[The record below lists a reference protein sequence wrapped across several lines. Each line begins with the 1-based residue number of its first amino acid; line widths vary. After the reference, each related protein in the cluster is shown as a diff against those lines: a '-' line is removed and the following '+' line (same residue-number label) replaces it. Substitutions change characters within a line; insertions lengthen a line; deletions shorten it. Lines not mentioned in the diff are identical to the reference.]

1 MSVSEND
8 VKVLGRVVSI
18 AVDGI
23 VADAEQVY
31 DTTVAKSQAEINAII
46 QGSIE
51 DLGSNVYQTIMQLDG
66 KIAGCQSSIQ
76 TTNSKIQAIE
86 HDVAG
91 KQDVLTFDNVPTANS
106 NNPVKSGGIKSAID
120 NITSGIKNSLSTYQI
135 KVLYDNNGQ
144 DEEKAIIYSNY
155 DGFTIATRDH
165 TDFIL
170 SALGGN
176 IEAISSGEIV
186 VSSNDNIGV
195 TSNGAISITA
205 SSDNVEV
212 SASDGNVN
220 IDAKEEMRISS
231 GSNMT
236 ISSEASMS
244 LSSQEDVTLHV
255 PNVHMPRTNDQ
266 SIVDIDSYRTNGM
279 YILCGRDVKYKYYDS
294 QSDSLIDGQRSLYG
308 GGILFVQKDGY
319 PSNVILQY
327 LYTGQYLYH
336 RYFEPN
342 STNYSVL
349 FEKDLLN

>member
-106 NNPVKSGGIKSAID
+106 NNPVKSGGIKTAID
-120 NITSGIKNSLSTYQI
+120 DAINGLKTSFTTESIKIVYNNQQYANIYGNDDALRFAVSAPDFFISSTSGT
-135 KVLYDNNGQ
+135 
-144 DEEKAIIYSNY
+144 
-155 DGFTIATRDH
+155 
-165 TDFIL
+165 
-170 SALGGN
+170 
-176 IEAISSGEIV
+176 AIS
-186 VSSNDNIGV
+186 
-195 TSNGAISITA
+195 SNGAISITA

-212 SASDGNVN
+212 SAIDGNVN
-220 IDAKEEMRISS
+220 IDAKEEVRISS
-231 GSNMT
+231 ESDMT
-236 ISSEASMS
+236 ISSEASIN

-342 STNYSVL
+342 STNYSVI